1 MAKTLTAAAVAR
13 LRAGKRRREIP
24 DGGSPGLYLI
34 IQPTGKKS
42 WAMRFRRPSGKSAK
56 LTLGSVDLSGL
67 EVDDPVIGS
76 PLTLQAARR
85 LAAQVHHQRA
95 HGRDV
100 VAARHREKLEL
111 KARGA
116 NDFAQAAIDF
126 VERYAMRKQRRWRL
140 ATARVLGL
148 QPADDGHGL
157 VLIPR
162 GLADRW
168 RERPIAEIDGDD
180 IHAIV
185 DEARE
190 RGMPGLERRTD
201 GPSEARARAMFSTLS
216 GMFSWLVEQ
225 RRLRVNP
232 VMGVARPETP
242 KTRDR
247 VLSETEILAFW
258 KAASSE
264 RAEFGGLLKTLL
276 LTGCR
281 LNEVA
286 GMRWS
291 ELKGADIWEIPGTR
305 TKNHRTHQVPLS
317 PLVRATIESVPA
329 RSPELVFSTDGR
341 HPIAAW
347 SQLKRRIDAAMGNP
361 PPWVL
366 HDLRRT
372 AATGMAELGIP
383 PPRRWSHS
391 RRQWRREEADQEP

>member
-305 TKNHRTHQVPLS
+305 TKNHRTHQVPLQAWTTEIS
-317 PLVRATIESVPA
+317 SALIRAPVPA
-329 RSPELVFSTDGR
+329 FRPPVFFPFAIYFSST
-341 HPIAAW
+341 
-347 SQLKRRIDAAMGNP
+347 LDA
-361 PPWVL
+361 
-366 HDLRRT
+366 
-372 AATGMAELGIP
+372 
-383 PPRRWSHS
+383 SS
-391 RRQWRREEADQEP
+391 